1 MHIVFYTSD
10 LYEQLMLFLIENF
23 PNRDKRYLNWW
34 LKQATDV
41 KKELL
46 NRTFVVMDADK
57 IVACTTANWNKIKIY
72 GPKKLNGCEVV
83 ATDLRAGACV
93 VLAVLVAENTTI
105 IRDVEHI
112 LRGYENIDEKL
123 QNVGAKI
130 EIIEI

>member
-57 IVACTTANWNKIKIY
+57 IVACTTANWN
-72 GPKKLNGCEVV
+72 
-83 ATDLRAGACV
+83 
-93 VLAVLVAENTTI
+93 
-105 IRDVEHI
+105 
-112 LRGYENIDEKL
+112 
-123 QNVGAKI
+123 
-130 EIIEI
+130 